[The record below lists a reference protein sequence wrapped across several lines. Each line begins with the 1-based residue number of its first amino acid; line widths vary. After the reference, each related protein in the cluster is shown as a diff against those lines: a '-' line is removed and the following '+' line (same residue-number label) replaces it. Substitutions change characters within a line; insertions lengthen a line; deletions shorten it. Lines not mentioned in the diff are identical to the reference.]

1 MAMKESKTI
10 RATVANLVKVLAPR
24 NRDIITR
31 RFGLQTGERETLESI
46 GQSYSITRERVRQI
60 EEFTKTHLIKAIVES
75 KDVANYANTISK
87 FLSSEGGIASER
99 RLFQEFSGNHNPSV
113 ANASLSFLLTMAG
126 GLVHSEDNDRFESF
140 WALSKKHADDF
151 RSAAD
156 RLTEIFSKHGKPVAV
171 ASLASFVTSNGASYS
186 AQYLD
191 TILAI
196 SKDTGRNIF
205 GEVGLVSWAEV
216 SPKGVRDKAYLV
228 MQREGKPQHFTNIA
242 KLIAQARF
250 DDAKRVNIQTVHN
263 ELIKDKR
270 FVLVGRGMYGLSEW
284 GYKPGT
290 VKDVLVDILKSSR
303 QPITK
308 ADLVAKVLNVRMV
321 KENTILLNLQDSS
334 SFTKNDDGTYEVRK
348 A

>member
-10 RATVANLVKVLAPR
+10 RSTVASLVKVLATR

-46 GQSYSITRERVRQI
+46 GQSYGITRERVRQI
-60 EEFTKTHLIKAIVES
+60 EEFTKAHLTKAIVES
-75 KDVANYANTISK
+75 KDVHAYTNVISK
-87 FLSSEGGIASER
+87 FLNSEGGIASEK
-99 RLFQEFSGNHNPSV
+99 RLFQEFSGSHTHSV

-126 GLVHSEDNDRFESF
+126 SLIHSEENDRFESF
-140 WALSKKHADDF
+140 WAVSKKHAEDF

-156 RLTEIFSKHGKPVAV
+156 KLKEIFSKHAKPVAV
-171 ASLASFVTSNGASYS
+171 ASLASFASSNGASYPS
-186 AQYLD
+186 QYLEA
-191 TILAI
+191 IMAI
-196 SKDTGRNIF
+196 SKETGRNIF
-205 GEVGLVSWAEV
+205 GEVGLASWAEV
-216 SPKGVRDKAYLV
+216 NPKGVRDKAYLV

-250 DDAKRVNIQTVHN
+250 DDSKRVNIQTVHN

-290 VKDVLVDILKSSR
+290 VKDVLVDILKGSR
-303 QPITK
+303 QPLQK